1 LLVKERDYF
10 STFRI
15 KMYKGIVIL

>member
-1 LLVKERDYF
+1 LLVKEKDYF

-15 KMYKGIVIL
+15 KMYKDIVIL